1 MLVALAVPGM
11 DADAVELAVLR
22 AGHRVAWRA
31 IDQDEVLTQL
41 AHRAP
46 EIVLLA
52 DHPAVATATIVGS
65 CDLLGVR
72 SCLIIAPE
80 APLSVGAQRLG
91 LHDVLRQAPDGAIDL
106 ATLATAGLAVNE
118 PAAFFVAE
126 TPVGDAPDAAA
137 PPKMPLPKIPWPSRS
152 QPSRSQPT
160 KSQPTKATAYG
171 RWAPAV
177 LGADDAGGALG
188 AANALATDRGL
199 GSSVSAA
206 PRIITVWGPA
216 GAPGRTTLAI
226 GLAAELAARGHS
238 VCLVDADTYG
248 GTVAPALGLL
258 DESPGFAAA
267 CRLAGTESLTGAELD
282 RVAQMA
288 TAAGGSSF
296 AVLTGI
302 GRPHRWPELSSS
314 RVTAVLEQ
322 CRRWRTIVIV
332 DAGFSLESDE
342 ELSSDLLAPRRNA
355 ATIAALRAADEVVA
369 VGSADPLG
377 LARLL
382 RTHADLLETVE
393 TGRVRIVANRV
404 RASVLGIDPRG
415 QVRQTLDRFA
425 GIRDAVLIDDD
436 ADAADA
442 ALLTAR
448 PVPLAAPRSALSRG
462 IAELADVLGFARD
475 PGLAAGPRWVQ
486 RLTRHRSG

>member
-1 MLVALAVPGM
+1 MLIALAVPGLA
-11 DADAVELAVLR
+11 ADAVELAVLR

-41 AHRAP
+41 AQRAP
-46 EIVLLA
+46 DIVLLA
-52 DHPAVATATIVGS
+52 DHPSVATATVVGS

-72 SCLIIAPE
+72 SCLVVAN
-80 APLSVGAQRLG
+80 AVPLSVGAQRLG
-91 LHDVLRQAPDGAIDL
+91 LHDVVPLAADGSLDL
-106 ATLATAGLAVNE
+106 TLLARSDG
-118 PAAFFVAE
+118 E
-126 TPVGDAPDAAA
+126 TPVMPVARAVHQESETTPIPPSEVPPSDVTAAA
-137 PPKMPLPKIPWPSRS
+137 I
-152 QPSRSQPT
+152 
-160 KSQPTKATAYG
+160 AAG
-171 RWAPAV
+171 RE
-177 LGADDAGGALG
+177 
-188 AANALATDRGL
+188 RRH
-199 GSSVSAA
+199 

-226 GLAAELAARGHS
+226 GIAAELAGRGHA
-238 VCLVDADTYG
+238 VCLIDADTYG

-267 CRLAGTESLTGAELD
+267 CRLAGAETLTAAELD
-282 RVAQMA
+282 RVAQRA
-288 TAAGGSSF
+288 SAAGGAAF

-322 CRRWRTIVIV
+322 CRRWRDVVVI

-355 ATIAALRAADEVVA
+355 ATIAAVRAADAVIA

-393 TGRVRIVANRV
+393 TARVRIVVNRV
-404 RASVLGIDPRG
+404 RASVLGIDPHG

-436 ADAADA
+436 PDAADA

-462 IAELADVLGFARD
+462 IAELADALGFARE
-475 PGLAAGPRWVQ
+475 PASSAVPRWA
-486 RLTRHRSG
+486 RRRALRATG

>member
-1 MLVALAVPGM
+1 M
-11 DADAVELAVLR
+11 DTDAVELSVLR
-22 AGHRVAWRA
+22 AGYRVAWRA

-41 AHRAP
+41 AQRAP
-46 EIVLLA
+46 EVVLIA
-52 DHPAVATATIVGS
+52 DHPAVATATVVGS

-72 SCLIIAPE
+72 SCLIVAPD

-91 LHDVLRQAPDGAIDL
+91 LHDVLRQDPDGAVDFT
-106 ATLATAGLAVNE
+106 TLAAAGFAADESAAVE
-118 PAAFFVAE
+118 SAAAF
-126 TPVGDAPDAAA
+126 GAAA
-137 PPKMPLPKIPWPSRS
+137 PLTDDVPEAISPLGARPSSNVR
-152 QPSRSQPT
+152 PT
-160 KSQPTKATAYG
+160 TGSAFAP
-171 RWAPAV
+171 WAPAPV
-177 LGADDAGGALG
+177 RAARSARGASSSAL
-188 AANALATDRGL
+188 R
-199 GSSVSAA
+199 A

-226 GLAAELAARGHS
+226 GLAAELAARGHA
-238 VCLVDADTYG
+238 VCLIDGDTYG

-267 CRLAGTESLTGAELD
+267 CRLAGTDSLTGPELD
-282 RVAQMA
+282 RVAQSA
-288 TAAGGSSF
+288 PAGGGASF

-302 GRPHRWPELSSS
+302 GRPHRWPELSST

-322 CRRWRTIVIV
+322 CRRWRSVVII
-332 DAGFSLESDE
+332 DAGFSLETDD
-342 ELSSDLLAPRRNA
+342 ELSSDLLVPRRNA
-355 ATIAALRAADEVVA
+355 ATIASLRAADEVVA
-369 VGSADPLG
+369 VGAADPLG

-404 RASVLGIDPRG
+404 RASVLGIDPHG

-436 ADAADA
+436 PDAADA

-448 PVPLAAPRSALSRG
+448 PVPLAAPRSALTRG
-462 IAELADVLGFARD
+462 IAELADALGFARVPEARD
-475 PGLAAGPRWVQ
+475 GLRWAH
-486 RLTRHRSG
+486 RLTRQRSG